1 MGPEPYI
8 AALKE
13 GADIVL
19 GGRTTDTAVLAAVPL
34 MLGAGVGPA
43 WHAAKIA
50 ECGALCATRPRE
62 GGVLIRVGLN
72 SFVVEPLRPTNS
84 CTPNTVSAHMLY
96 ENSNPFLL
104 YEPGGVLDVTNAKYL
119 AIDERTVRVIGSC
132 FKVMPYTMKLE
143 GAAKG
148 GWQTI
153 MLVGIQDRKVLAN
166 IDIFINRMH
175 EVLTALVQK
184 AMGSAAGNFHI
195 SLRPYGWNAI
205 SGLSVKEPVAAPQ
218 EIGLLFIATAQTQ
231 EVATQIAK
239 TCNPWFFHLPLEE
252 SQGLPSYGFPFSPAE
267 LERGQVFEFK
277 LNHIVQVKDGFE
289 LVRFKYV
296 NWKEH
301 AHA

>member
-1 MGPEPYI
+1 
-8 AALKE
+8 
-13 GADIVL
+13 
-19 GGRTTDTAVLAAVPL
+19 
-34 MLGAGVGPA
+34 
-43 WHAAKIA
+43 
-50 ECGALCATRPRE
+50 
-62 GGVLIRVGLN
+62 
-72 SFVVEPLRPTNS
+72 
-84 CTPNTVSAHMLY
+84 
-96 ENSNPFLL
+96 
-104 YEPGGVLDVTNAKYL
+104 
-119 AIDERTVRVIGSC
+119 
-132 FKVMPYTMKLE
+132 MKLE
-143 GAAKG
+143 GAARG

-166 IDIFINRMH
+166 IDIFINKMH
-175 EVLTALVQK
+175 AVLTALVQK